1 MPLFSF
7 VNSENPE
14 SKILKISEIFN
25 SIQGEGTFSGTSC
38 IFLRLSTC
46 NLKCS
51 WCDTKYTWDWQNY
64 DIKKEIKEISIEK
77 IVEKLHEF
85 SNISHLVI
93 TGGEPLLQQDKL
105 VLLLV
110 MLKDKTCKYNKYQSY
125 QVEIETNGTF
135 IPNNE
140 LVKLVNQWNVS
151 PKTSNSHN
159 EKNGIDLEKYYGKSL
174 SFYKELENAYF
185 KFVVDKQEDL
195 KEIEQML
202 KKYMLPK
209 NRLILMPQAS
219 TKDKLLEKS
228 KWLEEFAKKNDFN
241 FSTRLQ
247 VLLWDNQR
255 GK

>member
-1 MPLFSF
+1 MPLFSN
-7 VNSENPE
+7 VNLGKPE
-14 SKILKISEIFN
+14 SNILKISEIFN
-25 SIQGEGTFSGTSC
+25 SVQGEGTFSGTPC

-77 IVEKLHEF
+77 IVEKLQEL

-105 VLLLV
+105 VLLLE
-110 MLKDKTCKYNKYQSY
+110 MLKDKTSKYGKYQSY
-125 QVEIETNGTF
+125 QVEMETNGTI

-159 EKNGIDLEKYYGKSL
+159 ERYGIDLGEYYDKSL
-174 SFYKELENAYF
+174 PFYKELKNAYF

-195 KEIEQML
+195 KEIEQIIN
-202 KKYMLPK
+202 KYMLPK
-209 NRLILMPQAS
+209 KRLILMPQAS

-228 KWLEEFAKKNDFN
+228 IWLEEFSKKNDFN